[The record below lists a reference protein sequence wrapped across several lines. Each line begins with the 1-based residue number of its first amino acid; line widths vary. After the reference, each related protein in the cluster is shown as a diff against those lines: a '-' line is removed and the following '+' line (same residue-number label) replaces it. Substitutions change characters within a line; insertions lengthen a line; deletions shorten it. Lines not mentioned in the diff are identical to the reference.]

1 MKMIGA
7 PKILKLKESD
17 WLQKYI
23 DFNTGKRKN
32 ALNSYGKDFFK
43 LMNNSIYGKTMEHL
57 RKRVN
62 IRLVDNAK
70 DYEKWVSRH
79 SFVSQKIFGRN
90 FVAIHRIKS
99 VLTSNEPI
107 YVGFS
112 ILDLSKLLMYDF
124 QYNC

>member
-1 MKMIGA
+1 MIGA

-32 ALNSYGKDFFK
+32 AVNSYGKDFFK

-62 IRLVDNAK
+62 VRLVNNAK
-70 DYEKWVSRH
+70 DYK
-79 SFVSQKIFGRN
+79 K
-90 FVAIHRIKS
+90 
-99 VLTSNEPI
+99 
-107 YVGFS
+107 
-112 ILDLSKLLMYDF
+112 
-124 QYNC
+124 